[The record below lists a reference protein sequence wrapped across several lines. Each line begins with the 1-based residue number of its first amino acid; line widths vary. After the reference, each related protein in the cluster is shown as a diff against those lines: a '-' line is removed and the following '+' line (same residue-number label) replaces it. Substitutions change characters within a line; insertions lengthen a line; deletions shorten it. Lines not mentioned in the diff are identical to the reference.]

1 MVWPV
6 LFGGLV
12 PVEPEIRLG
21 QQQVAR
27 HLAVSE
33 LAELPSM
40 CVHCTAEPITLSKL
54 SIATTQGYQ
63 YLHSHSSANI
73 RNARRVREQHAH
85 VA

>member
-1 MVWPV
+1 MVWAV

-54 SIATTQGYQ
+54 SIAPRKAVLALTR
-63 YLHSHSSANI
+63 ANI